1 MHTLI
6 TVVLFLLGVL
16 LIVKG
21 GDWFVDAATWMAE
34 VTGIPKF
41 IVGATI
47 VSLATT
53 LPELIVSALASLEGK
68 VDMAIGN
75 AVGSVIAN
83 TGLILAISLLFMAGP
98 VARRQFNGK
107 ALLLIAAT
115 PALWLGCRSGRLTLM
130 GSALVF
136 VIFVAYIVENI
147 IKTREIVAYDA
158 TGAMEA
164 TTADKAD
171 LPKNLVLFVAGTV
184 GIVVGARLL
193 VDNGSEL
200 ARILGVPENIIA
212 LTFVAIG
219 TSLPELVT
227 TVTAIVKKQSS
238 LSVGNI
244 VGANIIDMTMILP
257 VCAALSGGA
266 LTVGAQTIAID
277 LPAALIVSL
286 IALVPPMFTQ
296 RFYKWQGAALLA
308 AYAGYLAIILV

>member
-1 MHTLI
+1 MHLLV
-6 TVVLFLLGVL
+6 TVLLFALGLL

-21 GDWFVDAATWMAE
+21 GDWFVDAASWMAE
-34 VTGIPKF
+34 ITGIPKF
-41 IVGATI
+41 IIGATI

-53 LPELIVSALASLEGK
+53 LPELIVSALAALDGK

-83 TGLILAISLLFMAGP
+83 TGLILAISLIAMAGL

-107 ALLLIAAT
+107 ACLLIAAC
-115 PALWLGCRSGRLTLM
+115 AGLWLACRSGGLTLPGSILM
-130 GSALVF
+130 GI
-136 VIFVAYIVENI
+136 IFLAYLVENI
-147 IKTREIVAYDA
+147 IKTREIVAADA
-158 TGAMEA
+158 TGVVEA
-164 TTADKAD
+164 PTAKKSE
-171 LPKNLVLFVAGTV
+171 LPLQLFHFVAGTA

-227 TVTAIVKKQSS
+227 TLTAILKKQSS

-244 VGANIIDMTMILP
+244 VGANIIDMTLILP
-257 VCAALSGGA
+257 ICALLSGGT
-266 LTVGAQTIAID
+266 LPVGAQSIAID
-277 LPAALIVSL
+277 LPAALLFSL
-286 IALVPPMFTQ
+286 IALVPPLFTQ
-296 RFYKWQGAALLA
+296 RFYKWQGVALLL
-308 AYAGYLAIILV
+308 AYGAYLAIIIL

>member
-1 MHTLI
+1 MHLLI
-6 TVVLFLLGVL
+6 TALLFALGVL

-34 VTGIPKF
+34 ITGIPKF
-41 IVGATI
+41 IIGATI

-53 LPELIVSALASLEGK
+53 LPELIVSAMASLDGK

-83 TGLILAISLLFMAGP
+83 TGLILAISLIAMAGR
-98 VARRQFNGK
+98 VAKRQFNVK
-107 ALLLIAAT
+107 ACLLIIACV
-115 PALWLGCRSGRLTLM
+115 ALWLGCRSGGLTLPD
-130 GSALVF
+130 SVLVGIVF
-136 VIFVAYIVENI
+136 LAYIIENI
-147 IKTREIVAYDA
+147 VKTREIVADDV
-158 TGAMEA
+158 TGVAAA
-164 TTADKAD
+164 TTAQKSE
-171 LPKNLVLFVAGTV
+171 LPVQLFHFVAGTI

-227 TVTAIVKKQSS
+227 TLTAIIKRQSS

-257 VCAALSGGA
+257 VCAALSGGT
-266 LTVGAQTIAID
+266 LPVGAQTIAID
-277 LPAALIVSL
+277 LPAALTVSL
-286 IALVPPMFTQ
+286 VALVPPLITE
-296 RFYKWQGAALLA
+296 RFYRWQGFALLA
-308 AYAGYLAIILV
+308 VYAAYLAIILF